1 MLRNL
6 HYGAKGLEWDY
17 VWIRNVTYKNVP
29 FQRSLNENGD
39 AGLEEERRMFYVAFT
54 RAKKEVEGFNFDP
67 RKHSTITVYK
77 NGQYCTYVLDK
88 RTHQVLA

>member
-1 MLRNL
+1 MGFFKNTKKNEINNAGMQRIGVAGSA
-6 HYGAKGLEWDY
+6 HHSGATLTAILIATSLKSLG
-17 VWIRNVTYKNVP
+17 YK
-29 FQRSLNENGD
+29 
-39 AGLEEERRMFYVAFT
+39 VALL
-54 RAKKEVEGFNFDP
+54 EGFNFDP